1 MCASLRINKPESY
14 FDLKISIAST
24 SSLAIPTLDLLHKEG
39 HFLSLI
45 TKPRTKSGRGR
56 SEKITEIEERASQLN
71 IEVFYHDN
79 DQGLSDFL
87 SKNEIDLVITIAYG
101 KLINEP
107 SLSTPR
113 YGWLNLHFSLLPKFR
128 GAAPVQRAILAGE
141 NKTGITIFKL
151 DNGMD
156 TGPIYLQQQYDISN
170 LNTGEVLDFF
180 AKLGALAFIE
190 VLKDISN
197 ESTPIAQSGEA
208 SLARKV
214 LKEEAEINWHNE
226 AAFNERKIRAFT
238 PKPGAWTNFGG
249 KRLRIEKARL
259 SADSGSPGTILKL
272 DPLLVACKEGAIEIL
287 SVCPEGS
294 RSMDAQDWIRGA
306 RISSGASFG

>member
-1 MCASLRINKPESY
+1 MCASLLTNKPESY

-24 SSLAIPTLDLLHKEG
+24 SYLAIPTLDLLHKEG

-71 IEVFYHDN
+71 IEVFYHDK
-79 DQGLSDFL
+79 DRGLSDFL

-151 DNGMD
+151 DSGMD

-170 LNTGEVLDFF
+170 LNTGEVLDIF

-197 ESTPIAQSGEA
+197 ESTPIPQSGEA

-214 LKEEAEINWHNE
+214 LKEEAEINWHTE

-238 PKPGAWTNFGG
+238 PKPGAWTYFGG

-259 SADSGSPGTILKL
+259 SAESGRPGTILNL

>member
-24 SSLAIPTLDLLHKEG
+24 SYLAIPTLDQLHKEG

-71 IEVFYHDN
+71 IEVFYHDK
-79 DQGLSDFL
+79 DRGLSDFL

-107 SLSTPR
+107 SLSIPR

-141 NKTGITIFKL
+141 NTSGITIFKL
-151 DNGMD
+151 DSGMD

-170 LNTGEVLDFF
+170 LNTGEVLDVF

-214 LKEEAEINWHNE
+214 FKEEAEINWHTE

-238 PKPGAWTNFGG
+238 PKPGAWTSFRG

-259 SADSGSPGTILKL
+259 SAESGSPGTILNL

>member
-1 MCASLRINKPESY
+1 MCASLLTNKPESY

-24 SSLAIPTLDLLHKEG
+24 SYLAIPTLDLLHKEG

-71 IEVFYHDN
+71 IEVFYHDK
-79 DQGLSDFL
+79 DRGLSDFL

-151 DNGMD
+151 DSGMD

-170 LNTGEVLDFF
+170 LNTGEVLDVF

-214 LKEEAEINWHNE
+214 LKEETEINWHTE

-259 SADSGSPGTILKL
+259 SAESGRPGTILNL

>member
-1 MCASLRINKPESY
+1 M
-14 FDLKISIAST
+14 KISIAST
-24 SSLAIPTLDLLHKEG
+24 SPLAIPTLDLLHKEG

-71 IEVFYHDN
+71 LEVFHHDN
-79 DQGLSDFL
+79 DRGLTEFL

-151 DNGMD
+151 DSGMD

-170 LNTGEVLDFF
+170 LNTGEVLDIF

-197 ESTPIAQSGEA
+197 VSTPIPQSGEA

-214 LKEEAEINWHNE
+214 LKEETEINWHTE

-238 PKPGAWTNFGG
+238 PKPGAWTNFRG

-259 SADSGSPGTILKL
+259 SAESGRPGTILNL
-272 DPLLVACKEGAIEIL
+272 DPLLVACKQGAIEIL

-306 RISSGASFG
+306 RISSEASFG

>member
-1 MCASLRINKPESY
+1 MKVL
-14 FDLKISIAST
+14 IAS
-24 SSLAIPTLDLLHKEG
+24 SSLVAQPITEWLLNSDHKVVG
-39 HFLSLI
+39 VL
-45 TKPRTKSGRGR
+45 TAPDAAKGRGR
-56 SEKITEIEERASQLN
+56 EIAENTFATLARTLQVPVFKAASSEEIRKAIQESEA
-71 IEVFYHDN
+71 
-79 DQGLSDFL
+79 
-87 SKNEIDLVITIAYG
+87 EIVVTAAYG
-101 KLINEP
+101 RLIRKRE
-107 SLSTPR
+107 LSQPK
-113 YGWLNLHFSLLPKFR
+113 YGWLNIHFSLLPRWR
-128 GAAPVQRAILAGE
+128 GASPIQRSIQHGDAV
-141 NKTGITIFKL
+141 TGVTVFRL
-151 DNGMD
+151 DEGLD
-156 TGPIYLQQQYDISN
+156 TGPIYLQQQYDISS
-170 LNTGEVLDFF
+170 LNTGEVLDVF

-214 LKEEAEINWHNE
+214 LKEETEINWHTE

-259 SADSGSPGTILKL
+259 SAESGSPGTILKL

>member
-24 SSLAIPTLDLLHKEG
+24 SYLAIPTLDLLHKEG

-71 IEVFYHDN
+71 IEVFYHDS
-79 DQGLSDFL
+79 DWGLSDFL

-107 SLSTPR
+107 SLSTPK

-141 NKTGITIFKL
+141 NKSGITIFKL
-151 DNGMD
+151 DCGMD

-170 LNTGEVLDFF
+170 LNTGEVLDVF

-214 LKEEAEINWHNE
+214 LKEETEINWHTE

-238 PKPGAWTNFGG
+238 PKPGAWTNFRG

-259 SADSGSPGTILKL
+259 SAESGRPGTILNL
-272 DPLLVACKEGAIEIL
+272 DPLLVACKQGAIEIL

>member
-24 SSLAIPTLDLLHKEG
+24 SYLAIPTLDLLHKEG

-71 IEVFYHDN
+71 IEVFYHDS
-79 DQGLSDFL
+79 DWGLSDFL

-107 SLSTPR
+107 SLSTPK

-141 NKTGITIFKL
+141 NETGITIFKL
-151 DNGMD
+151 DSGMD

-170 LNTGEVLDFF
+170 LNTGEVLDVF

-214 LKEEAEINWHNE
+214 LKEETEINWHTE

-238 PKPGAWTNFGG
+238 PKPGAWTNFRG

-259 SADSGSPGTILKL
+259 SAESGRPGTILNL
-272 DPLLVACKEGAIEIL
+272 DPLLVACKQGAIEIL

>member
-1 MCASLRINKPESY
+1 MYASLRINKPESY

-24 SSLAIPTLDLLHKEG
+24 SYLAIPTLDLLHKEG

-71 IEVFYHDN
+71 IEVFYHDK
-79 DQGLSDFL
+79 DRGLSDFL

-151 DNGMD
+151 DSGMD

-170 LNTGEVLDFF
+170 LNTGEVLDIF

-197 ESTPIAQSGEA
+197 ESTPIPQSGEA

-214 LKEEAEINWHNE
+214 LKEETEINWHTE

-238 PKPGAWTNFGG
+238 PKPGAWTNFRG

-259 SADSGSPGTILKL
+259 SAESGRPGTILNL
-272 DPLLVACKEGAIEIL
+272 DPLLVACKQGAIEIL

>member
-1 MCASLRINKPESY
+1 MCASLLTNKPESY

-24 SSLAIPTLDLLHKEG
+24 SYLAIPTLDLLHKEG

-79 DQGLSDFL
+79 DRGLSDFL

-151 DNGMD
+151 DSGMD

-170 LNTGEVLDFF
+170 LNTGEVLDIF

-197 ESTPIAQSGEA
+197 ESTPIPQSGEA

-214 LKEEAEINWHNE
+214 LKEETEINWHTE

-259 SADSGSPGTILKL
+259 SAESGRPGTILNL

-306 RISSGASFG
+306 RISNGASFG

>member
-1 MCASLRINKPESY
+1 MCASLLTNKPESY

-24 SSLAIPTLDLLHKEG
+24 SYLAIPTLDLLHKEG

-71 IEVFYHDN
+71 IEVFYHDK
-79 DQGLSDFL
+79 DRGLSDFL

-151 DNGMD
+151 DSGMD

-170 LNTGEVLDFF
+170 LNTGEVLDVF

-214 LKEEAEINWHNE
+214 LKEEAEINWHTE

-238 PKPGAWTNFGG
+238 PKPGAWTYFGG

-259 SADSGSPGTILKL
+259 SAESGRPGTILNL